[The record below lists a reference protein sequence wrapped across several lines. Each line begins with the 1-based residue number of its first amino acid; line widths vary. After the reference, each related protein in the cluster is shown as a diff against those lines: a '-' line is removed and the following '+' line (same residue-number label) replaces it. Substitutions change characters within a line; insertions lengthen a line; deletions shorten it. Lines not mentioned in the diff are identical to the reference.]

1 MLTPRQNLLKAFH
14 HEEPERVPVIAL
26 SDGYNRPTGMPASF
40 YEDVQTLAS
49 RHPTLLAHTTALS
62 RYLGV
67 DILDRTGGYTPIYP
81 DMGYTFTEEG
91 DFQKER
97 WETPYG
103 VITCQVKKV
112 TYPACP
118 GEPDL
123 ITLFPIEY
131 PVKSLSDYR
140 AFAYIFEK
148 MEYHIL
154 QDDIARR
161 IADVGEDGIVTA
173 GAPSSPL
180 GMCVRLYTGVAH
192 LAYAWSDHRSQL
204 HDLLEVIAEN
214 YLRAC
219 RGLAK
224 TQADGVISYDDTTT
238 LAISPSMFR
247 ELEAPYINRAA
258 DILHAAGK
266 LYIHHACGHVAGLL
280 KDFRSTRID
289 ALDGPA
295 APPVGNTTVAMASEG
310 LGDGITIMPFSEEY
324 AVKNSDPAVT
334 RAYIRSMFEQA
345 VSRRNLVIDIVSPPA
360 APIETLQI
368 AADEARRCAMNPI

>member
-1 MLTPRQNLLKAFH
+1 MLKAFH

-40 YEDVQTLAS
+40 YEDVQDLTA
-49 RHPTLLAHTTALS
+49 RHPTLLAHTSALS
-62 RYLGV
+62 RCLGV
-67 DILDRTGGYTPIYP
+67 DILDRTGGYIPLYP

-91 DFQKER
+91 DLQKER

-103 VITCQVKKV
+103 VISSTVKKV
-112 TYPACP
+112 TYPTCP

-131 PVKSLSDYR
+131 PVKSVNDYR

-148 MEYHIL
+148 MEYQIL
-154 QDDIARR
+154 KDDIIKR
-161 IADVGEDGIVTA
+161 IEEVGDDGIVTA

-192 LAYAWSDHRSQL
+192 LAYAWHDQRSQL
-204 HDLLEVIAEN
+204 VGLLEVIADN
-214 YLRAC
+214 YLRCC
-219 RGLAK
+219 RGLAQ
-224 TQADGVISYDDTTT
+224 TAADGVISYDDTTT
-238 LAISPSMFR
+238 LAISPAMFR

-258 DILHAAGK
+258 DIMHAAGK

-280 KDFRSTRID
+280 KDLRSTHID

-310 LGDGITIMPFSEEY
+310 LGDAITIMPFSEEY
-324 AVKNSDPAVT
+324 AVKSADPAVC
-334 RAYIRSMFEQA
+334 RAYIRSMFDQA

-360 APIETLQI
+360 APIEALRV
-368 AADEARRCAMNPI
+368 AAEEAKRCSMNPI